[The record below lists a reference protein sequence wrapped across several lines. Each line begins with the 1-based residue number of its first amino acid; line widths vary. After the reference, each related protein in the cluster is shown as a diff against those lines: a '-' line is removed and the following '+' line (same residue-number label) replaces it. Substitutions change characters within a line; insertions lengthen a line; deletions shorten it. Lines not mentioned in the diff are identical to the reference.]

1 MTPLFLNY
9 HHLRYFWETA
19 RSGSLRAASEK
30 LRLSQPTISAQIK
43 ALEESL
49 GEQLFERSGR
59 GLKLTATG
67 RLVSDYAGEIFT
79 LGGQLLSAL
88 QGTGEGR
95 PLRLNLGVA
104 DSLPK
109 LVAWTLIRPATE
121 SIENLQLSCVEGRT
135 PELLGQLAAGR
146 LDMVLADEPAPSS
159 LPVKVYSHLLGQAPV
174 VFCATAKLAAKLR
187 ADFPKSLNRA
197 PALLPASRTAWRHEL
212 DRWFEAHQITP
223 RVVAEFDDAALLKT
237 AASDGLGFAPIAA
250 PVLDEAVDRYGLR
263 SIGRPVQCGFSVY
276 LITVERSLRHPAVA
290 VVARA
295 ARDAMKKRAET
306 GPIGKKRK

>member
-1 MTPLFLNY
+1 
-9 HHLRYFWETA
+9 
-19 RSGSLRAASEK
+19 
-30 LRLSQPTISAQIK
+30 
-43 ALEESL
+43 
-49 GEQLFERSGR
+49 
-59 GLKLTATG
+59 
-67 RLVSDYAGEIFT
+67 
-79 LGGQLLSAL
+79 
-88 QGTGEGR
+88 
-95 PLRLNLGVA
+95 
-104 DSLPK
+104 
-109 LVAWTLIRPATE
+109 VAWTLIRPATE